1 MAVCRATGAPCEVIN
16 EIRYGGA
23 TYVSTGRG
31 LPTDRRPFIGEAVP
45 GKLLIIANDECCTQ
59 FIIFCF
65 THLRSWT
72 TPKPW
77 NPGKRR
83 SNEFEP
89 CWGFS
94 SKSLEGFTSIT
105 HPLHTTQLDQ
115 KKKRVTGLYRKRK
128 WLSVAVSGCPSEQK
142 GMKSKEWHWSS
153 GRWGWRYSSCW
164 SSPYLLGR
172 RCFRQEVL
180 GFCQLRCSQ
189 DFAVHASCFQ
199 SLLSFVHQLS
209 DQLFNQPTG
218 GAGVF
223 SNDVWW
229 VFICLFL
236 TVASWLWVPSMQVVQ
251 VQPGPTIQLS
261 IRIDSQPQTMNSL
274 KLSQAQIL
282 TTSKY
287 AITILRILI

>member
-77 NPGKRR
+77 NPGKGR

-128 WLSVAVSGCPSEQK
+128 WLSVAVLQNRRVWRV
-142 GMKSKEWHWSS
+142 KSDTGVLAAED
-153 GRWGWRYSSCW
+153 GVTLLAGVVLI
-164 SSPYLLGR
+164 YLAGGVSGR
-172 RCFRQEVL
+172 RCWVSVRSVAHRTLLFMPVVSRACCSSFTSYQISHSINELEVL
-180 GFCQLRCSQ
+180 ESLAMTFGGSSFACSSQWLRGCGYLRCKWSRSNQ
-189 DFAVHASCFQ
+189 V
-199 SLLSFVHQLS
+199 QLS
-209 DQLFNQPTG
+209 N
-218 GAGVF
+218 
-223 SNDVWW
+223 W
-229 VFICLFL
+229 
-236 TVASWLWVPSMQVVQ
+236 ASE
-251 VQPGPTIQLS
+251 
-261 IRIDSQPQTMNSL
+261 
-274 KLSQAQIL
+274 
-282 TTSKY
+282 
-287 AITILRILI
+287 